1 MIQSFTL
8 FSGMKFDRRIFRRA
22 SARWQPRRGERGSSG
37 KRKPE
42 LETASGIRVRSK
54 LEKVCVDYLSEH
66 RISFKY
72 EPLLLLEGRKFRPDF
87 YLPEFDLFLEIAG
100 YTHMPFYRDRLGD
113 KTDIYRK
120 YNLAVKIIR
129 PKNATHLCRELDRV
143 LFGEE

>member
-1 MIQSFTL
+1 MHSVR
-8 FSGMKFDRRIFRRA
+8 FDRRIYRRA
-22 SARWQPRRGERGSSG
+22 SARWQPRRGERSASG
-37 KRKPE
+37 KNQPE
-42 LETASGIRVRSK
+42 IEAGSGLRVRSK
-54 LEKVCVDYLSEH
+54 LEKSCVAYLREH

-72 EPLLLLEGRKFRPDF
+72 EPLLLLDGRKFRPDF

-129 PKNATHLCRELDRV
+129 PKNTSDLRGELDRI